1 MRGGLSVVIM
11 LKPVELEI
19 ELFCRG
25 MRIDPSSHTGEDAR
39 RISRTRAGL
48 GSGLEI
54 VIPAKPKGIWVNVPV
69 VEQFAQHS
77 PLVLHRT
84 HDQYAIVDTRSGR
97 QYRVQIPAEPAWY
110 SRKTTLGVEMSRV
123 GVLQ

>member
-1 MRGGLSVVIM
+1 MVIERSRPEVSNPTM

-25 MRIDPSSHTGEDAR
+25 MRIDESCHTDEDGR

-54 VIPAKPKGIWVNVPV
+54 VIPAAPKPIWVNVPV
-69 VEQFAQHS
+69 VESFAQHS
-77 PLVLHRT
+77 IFTLRKHDNRYFVLDGRT
-84 HDQYAIVDTRSGR
+84 AAEYEVT
-97 QYRVQIPAEPAWY
+97 IPPEPAWY
-110 SRKTTLGVEMSRV
+110 SRNTSAD
-123 GVLQ
+123 